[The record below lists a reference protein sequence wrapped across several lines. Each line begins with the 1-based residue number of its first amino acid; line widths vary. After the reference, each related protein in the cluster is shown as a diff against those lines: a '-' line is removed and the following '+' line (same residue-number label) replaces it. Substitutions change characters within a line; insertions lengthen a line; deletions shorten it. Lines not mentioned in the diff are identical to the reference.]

1 MAMALPNGLT
11 GGPRAHAGG
20 VHLPARARV
29 ASRRRGAE
37 AQTWRPPP
45 PEPPSTTWAPP
56 SRTWALPS
64 RLSGLPQRRRSS
76 PQDASAPRNRAKN
89 PQKLSH
95 RRSAPRPDAANRSF
109 RSTNPKLFR
118 GCRSS
123 GAVEGSFAPAGGGFR
138 AAASVDRGTRSQS
151 PRRGAPSRRPWV
163 PFSNTHFVAHRERGA
178 IAGGLGTPNRRL
190 DLPGRRSFRQRLPDV
205 ACDGEATGHVTARGV
220 ACARPAPRLD
230 RDRAPTLGRA
240 AHAAGG
246 AQPIA

>member
-1 MAMALPNGLT
+1 MLAAFIFPRVLVSPPGDAGQRLKR
-11 GGPRAHAGG
+11 GGPRHRS
-20 VHLPARARV
+20 L
-29 ASRRRGAE
+29 
-37 AQTWRPPP
+37 
-45 PEPPSTTWAPP
+45 STTWAPP
-56 SRTWALPS
+56 STTWALPS
-64 RLSGLPQRRRSS
+64 RLSGPPQRRRSS

-151 PRRGAPSRRPWV
+151 PRRGAGRRAGGPGSRSPTPTSWHTENGVPSRAAWARQTVGWIYR
-163 PFSNTHFVAHRERGA
+163 AGA
-178 IAGGLGTPNRRL
+178 LFDSACPN
-190 DLPGRRSFRQRLPDV
+190 V

-220 ACARPAPRLD
+220 ACARPAPRID